1 MKRKLL
7 IVGAGSVGKFIAYN
21 LEEFTLD
28 FEIMGFLDDD
38 VTKHKSSIAGYPVL
52 GPVDALSEFSGKGIA
67 LVLGIAFPGLKSRL
81 FEKYQHL
88 TFDFPSFISKKSW
101 ISGKV
106 TIGKGCIIYPGTS
119 INYECAIDDF
129 VVINMNCAI
138 GHNCSIGSFSSLA
151 PGVNFGGFTGVGKC
165 VEVGIGVATIQNVV
179 IHDNA
184 ILGGQA
190 MILGEVL
197 HGDIVGGI
205 PARSL
210 KKP

>member
-21 LEEFTLD
+21 LEEFTQE

-38 VTKHKSSIAGYPVL
+38 VTKHKCSIAGYPVL
-52 GPVDALSEFSGKGIA
+52 GPVSTLSGFSGKGVAI
-67 LVLGIAFPGLKSRL
+67 VLGIAFPELKIRL
-81 FEKYQHL
+81 FNKYKHL

-101 ISGKV
+101 VSEKV
-106 TIGKGCIIYPGTS
+106 SIGKGCIIYPGTS
-119 INYECAIDDF
+119 INYECAVNDF

-138 GHNCSIGSFSSLA
+138 GHNCSVGSFSSLA
-151 PGVNFGGFTGVGKC
+151 PGVNFSGFTRVGKC
-165 VEVGIGVATIQNVV
+165 VEVGIGVTTIQNVV

-190 MILGEVL
+190 MILKEVL
-197 HGDIVGGI
+197 SGDIVGGI

-210 KKP
+210 KKL